1 MYFTTGDIK
10 QLEQILLHRVV
21 KDTDFDNANDF
32 NGSELIPIVQD
43 SENKII
49 SFKDLAKK
57 VASSN
62 MSDIYNVSA
71 MHDLHETTLNVAAS
85 MIPSGARKLG
95 LIITYEDKDGNWRL
109 YQFAGKSLNQWGNSS
124 CWKDLLQLAV
134 SQYLIDS
141 DEEDLTKVKS
151 GDKSVL
157 KFKNKKYNKDEF
169 SGLGRIHLRKNLI
182 CTEGC
187 SVDDEDHYIN
197 ILNQGMIS
205 LSNTVYII
213 QYDYDLQGKEI
224 IIPKNCILSFQG
236 GFFKNGSIKIDNTRI
251 LGVRSYNEIGNVQ
264 INGNPYVGQVMIFEE
279 SDTNFTGRLTGPNNT
294 WNSPKIYWWDGA
306 KWSPMLS
313 SGEIGDITSEIS
325 KIKESIQ
332 KVSDDLDTAKKECD
346 DKINATKSE
355 LNSSIDS
362 AKSELD
368 SKISSTKTE
377 LSNKITSVEGKVSS
391 NSTKIGANTSKINSL
406 EPEVNGIKTKVDEN
420 KASIIYVKN
429 DLTTKIDAVDG
440 KVDDN
445 TNSIKEANKK
455 ISDNTSKINTIA
467 PKVTVL
473 ESKVNDN
480 SSKIATLEAGDI
492 THDAAIK
499 KVTKDFE
506 DYKRDNPHPC
516 NAIQWGNSHSIPVN
530 KNGVIPIPQPAV
542 LSEIKVFRSS
552 GYYGNNAHLKNYNL
566 QGTNGILDLKQFT
579 YGVQH
584 MPIILLSGDVSCNA
598 NDFQWHFEGS
608 IHPKIRIVEIVNRT
622 GDLVIEIDNC
632 KVTQAYTSGVITD
645 LSDEL
650 VYANSFAENYSTY
663 VKIRVS
669 DYKLE
674 NNASGQTSFIRNN
687 IGMFNSSGVKRRW
700 FNITVFG
707 WVNG

>member
-1 MYFTTGDIK
+1 MYFTIEDIRRIEE
-10 QLEQILLHRVV
+10 LILHRVV
-21 KDTDFDNANDF
+21 KDTDFNKANDF

-57 VASSN
+57 VASSS

-71 MHDLHETTLNVAAS
+71 MHDLYKTTLSVAAS
-85 MIPSGARKLG
+85 MIPSEARKLG
-95 LIITYEDKDGNWRL
+95 LIITYEDNQDDWKL
-109 YQFAGKSLNQWGNSS
+109 YQFTGKSLNQWGNSS
-124 CWKDLLQLAV
+124 CWTDLLQLAV

-224 IIPKNCILSFQG
+224 VIPKNCILSFQG
-236 GFFKNGSIKIDNTRI
+236 GSFNNGSIKIDNTRI

-264 INGNPYVGQVMIFEE
+264 INGNPYIGQVMIFEE

-294 WNSPKIYWWDGA
+294 WNSPKIYWWDGV

-313 SGEIGDITSEIS
+313 GGEIGDITSELS
-325 KIKESIQ
+325 KIKTSIK
-332 KVSDDLDTAKKECD
+332 KVSDDLDAAKKECD

-355 LNSSIDS
+355 LNSNI
-362 AKSELD
+362 A
-368 SKISSTKTE
+368 STKSE

-391 NSTKIGANTSKINSL
+391 NTTKIGANTTKIDNL
-406 EPEVNGIKTKVDEN
+406 ESEVNGIKTKVEDN
-420 KASIIYVKN
+420 RASIIYVKN
-429 DLTTKIDAVDG
+429 DLTTKIDAVNG

-467 PKVTVL
+467 PKVTAL

-506 DYKRDNPHPC
+506 DYKRNNPHPC

-530 KNGVIPIPQPAV
+530 ENGVIPIPQPAV

-552 GYYGNNAHLKNYNL
+552 DYYGNNAHLKNYNL
-566 QGTNGILDLKQFT
+566 QETNGILDLKQFT

-584 MPIILLSGDVSCNA
+584 MPIILLSGEVGCNA
-598 NDFQWHFEGS
+598 NNFQWHFEGS
-608 IHPKIRIVEIVNRT
+608 IHPKIHIVEIVNRY
-622 GDLVIEIDNC
+622 GDLVIEIGNC
-632 KVTQAYTSGVITD
+632 KATQAYTSGVITD
-645 LSDEL
+645 LSDDL
-650 VYANSFAENYSTY
+650 VYTNSFVENYSAY
-663 VKIRVS
+663 AKIKVS
-669 DYKLE
+669 CYKFG
-674 NNASGQTSFIRNN
+674 NNASGQTSFIRDN

-700 FNITVFG
+700 FNITAFG

>member
-1 MYFTTGDIK
+1 MYFTIEDIRRIEE
-10 QLEQILLHRVV
+10 LILHRVV
-21 KDTDFDNANDF
+21 KDTDFNKANDF

-57 VASSN
+57 VASSS

-71 MHDLHETTLNVAAS
+71 MHDLYKTTLSVAAS
-85 MIPSGARKLG
+85 MIPSEARKLG
-95 LIITYEDKDGNWRL
+95 LIITYEDNQDDWKL
-109 YQFAGKSLNQWGNSS
+109 YQFTGKSLNQWGNSS
-124 CWKDLLQLAV
+124 CWTDLLQLAV

-224 IIPKNCILSFQG
+224 VIPKNCILSFQG
-236 GFFKNGSIKIDNTRI
+236 GSFNNGSIKIDNTRI

-264 INGNPYVGQVMIFEE
+264 INGNPYIGQVMIFEE

-294 WNSPKIYWWDGA
+294 WNSPKIYWWDGV

-313 SGEIGDITSEIS
+313 GGEIGDITSELS
-325 KIKESIQ
+325 KIKTSIK
-332 KVSDDLDTAKKECD
+332 KVSDDLDAAKKECD

-355 LNSSIDS
+355 LNSNI
-362 AKSELD
+362 A
-368 SKISSTKTE
+368 STKSE

-391 NSTKIGANTSKINSL
+391 NTTKIGANTTKIDNL
-406 EPEVNGIKTKVDEN
+406 ESEVNGIKTKVEEN
-420 KASIIYVKN
+420 RASIIYVKN
-429 DLTTKIDAVDG
+429 DLITKIDAVDG
-440 KVDDN
+440 KIDDN

-467 PKVTVL
+467 PKVTAL

-480 SSKIATLEAGDI
+480 SSKIATLEAGDV

-506 DYKRDNPHPC
+506 DYKRNNPHPC

-530 KNGVIPIPQPAV
+530 ENGVIPIPQPAV

-566 QGTNGILDLKQFT
+566 QETNGILDLKQFT

-584 MPIILLSGDVSCNA
+584 MPIILLSGKVSCNA
-598 NDFQWHFEGS
+598 NNFQWHFEGS
-608 IHPKIRIVEIVNRT
+608 IHPKIRIVEIVNRS

-650 VYANSFAENYSTY
+650 VYTNSFSENYSTY
-663 VKIRVS
+663 VKIKVS
-669 DYKLE
+669 DYKFG

-700 FNITVFG
+700 FNITAFG